1 MPALS
6 FTALQKGESDM
17 TDIKLERESDA
28 PADWKTDMVLE
39 RNADGVVIEADVPDD
54 DVYPE
59 VNEDAGDD

>member
-1 MPALS
+1 
-6 FTALQKGESDM
+6 M

-39 RNADGVVIEADVPDD
+39 RNADGVVIEADVPAD

-59 VNEDAGDD
+59 VNDDAGDD